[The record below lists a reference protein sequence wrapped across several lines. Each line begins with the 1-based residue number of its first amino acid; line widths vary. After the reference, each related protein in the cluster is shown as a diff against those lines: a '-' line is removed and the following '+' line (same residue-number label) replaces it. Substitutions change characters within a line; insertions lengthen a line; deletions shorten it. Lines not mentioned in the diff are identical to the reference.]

1 MSFNMSLINNASSSN
16 AVTKESVQVLS
27 IETRKS
33 FSFGPNVFELNLIE
47 SELAALN
54 NLKKKKCLLLA
65 IFSDIPKYTKM
76 FFTKRKNLNL
86 KINMVKNAYC
96 PS

>member
-1 MSFNMSLINNASSSN
+1 MQIQKKNNKSKKNLTFDLAMSFNMSLINNASSSN

-54 NLKKKKCLLLA
+54 NLKKKM
-65 IFSDIPKYTKM
+65 FVVSD
-76 FFTKRKNLNL
+76 F
-86 KINMVKNAYC
+86 
-96 PS
+96 

>member
-1 MSFNMSLINNASSSN
+1 MSFNMSLISNASSSN

-54 NLKKKKCLLLA
+54 NLKKKLRIC
-65 IFSDIPKYTKM
+65 
-76 FFTKRKNLNL
+76 
-86 KINMVKNAYC
+86 C
-96 PS
+96 

>member
-1 MSFNMSLINNASSSN
+1 MKNKNLTFDLAMSFNMSLINNASSSN

-54 NLKKKKCLLLA
+54 NLEKKEKFVVSKYIIIICGLLV
-65 IFSDIPKYTKM
+65 M
-76 FFTKRKNLNL
+76 FLNL
-86 KINMVKNAYC
+86 
-96 PS
+96 